1 MSSVSKKK
9 KGVGVVVFTELY
21 MFMYNKI
28 VYLVYGLHI
37 IIIIIKILGRVGFFF
52 SVQNKHQIVCNYLE

>member
-9 KGVGVVVFTELY
+9 KKGLALLCLQSY

-37 IIIIIKILGRVGFFF
+37 IIIIKILGRVGFFF
-52 SVQNKHQIVCNYLE
+52 CAKQTSNCM